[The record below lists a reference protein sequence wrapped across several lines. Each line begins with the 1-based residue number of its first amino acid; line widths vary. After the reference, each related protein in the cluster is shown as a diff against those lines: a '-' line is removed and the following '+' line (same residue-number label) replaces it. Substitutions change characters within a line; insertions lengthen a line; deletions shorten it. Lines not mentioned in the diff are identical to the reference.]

1 MKDFIYSQHFSA
13 ALALL
18 NGYFCIQSLNN
29 HQWGWALLSGAFC
42 WLCIDNWR
50 RAR

>member
-1 MKDFIYSQHFSA
+1 MKDFLYSRNFSA

-18 NGYFCIQSLNN
+18 NGYFCISSLNH
-29 HQWGWALLSGAFC
+29 HQFGWALLSGVFC
-42 WLCIDNWR
+42 WYCIDNWR